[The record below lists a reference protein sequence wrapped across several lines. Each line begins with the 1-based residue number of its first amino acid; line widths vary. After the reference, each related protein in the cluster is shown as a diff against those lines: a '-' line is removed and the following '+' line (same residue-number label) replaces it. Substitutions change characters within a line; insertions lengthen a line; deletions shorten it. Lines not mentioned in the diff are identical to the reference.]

1 MEFVFNI
8 QDIVVIIG
16 VAITAIGSFLAV
28 MRKLEGIKNDTQSNT
43 QCITEM
49 KLQMVSHEENVKR
62 MFAEHKV
69 EVQSDEVELKTMAS
83 SIVALSEKV
92 TESEKV
98 HIELKNAIRDL
109 ANELKSLVTDQRN
122 FITTWNQRIEDRI
135 EDLRKEFNAPR

>member
-49 KLQMVSHEENVKR
+49 KLQMVTHEENVKR